1 MQSRVTHDARLLGR
15 AIANM
20 PDNVSEA
27 GDPEDGMP
35 AVAHE
40 VTEAAPVSD
49 EPSVDEEIELVEGEP
64 VENKTLRR
72 IAKALP
78 KEERAELFAVIR
90 RERISHSGWLPTPEY
105 MKEYDLALP
114 GLAERI
120 VALPEREQTFRHSAT
135 TDIVTRDYR
144 LRTTGQWMGMAA
156 LCLVLAFCTFL
167 TIWGFGAAA
176 AWVAGTVIVGTVGI
190 FVTGQLIGSNSSS
203 KDLIDS

>member
-1 MQSRVTHDARLLGR
+1 
-15 AIANM
+15 M

-27 GDPEDGMP
+27 GDPEDGTP
-35 AVAHE
+35 AGAD
-40 VTEAAPVSD
+40 VTPVHD

-64 VENKTLRR
+64 VENTTLRR

-78 KEERAELFAVIR
+78 PERRAEFFAVIR

-120 VALPEREQTFRHSAT
+120 VALPEREQGFRHAT
-135 TDIVTRDYR
+135 TADIVKRDYR

-167 TIWGFGAAA
+167 TVWGFGAAA

-203 KDLIDS
+203 KDLVES